1 MSEQSKNS
9 VNSLQVS
16 WESELHHTRF
26 DLLNSSLNVVP
37 VVRNVT
43 FKTGTTR
50 MKMVGDMVSQL
61 PGN

>member
-1 MSEQSKNS
+1 MNEQFKNS
-9 VNSLQVS
+9 VNSFQVS

-26 DLLNSSLNVVP
+26 HLLNSSLNVVP

-43 FKTGTTR
+43 FKTGI
-50 MKMVGDMVSQL
+50 MKIVGDMVSQL